1 MNRSN
6 IWIHIGLAVV
16 LVSFAAVLG
25 RIDRMASSLKA
36 ERKQD
41 IERFAQSPVANRPL
55 VSAVPPE
62 ILVRFK
68 RGTTLDR
75 IREIALQ
82 HNDRVEDEIEA
93 VSGLVVIDDLDDA
106 DAETVARQY
115 SALANVEYAEPNIT
129 IKLDEPIQKEIP
141 RDLVYRDDQPNQ
153 PNDPNFAEQWAL
165 NNLGQNGGTKRADI
179 DALKAWQV
187 SKGSEDVVVAVLD
200 SGVDLR
206 HEDLWENIW
215 TRPDNVPRY
224 SDDELGQ
231 IDDLHGFDA
240 TFLDTSSSDAY
251 GRRSQIDDPMD
262 DNGHGTHCAGIIGAM
277 GDNGVGI
284 TGVNWHV
291 KIMPLKFLGRGGTGS
306 TEKAI
311 AAINYAIDRKK
322 AGVNVRIISASW
334 GSTTNS
340 RALKDTIKAAGDAG
354 ILFVAAAGNDGSN
367 TDSWPHYPSS
377 YKLPNLVSVAAV
389 DRNDALAS
397 FSNFGIKTVD
407 LAAPGKDILSTW
419 LGNEYREVSGTSMA
433 TPFVSGVAALI
444 IAQSPNI
451 TVTEL
456 RKKLL
461 DSVDKHDDLKG
472 KVATGGT
479 LCAAN
484 ALGVED

>member
-41 IERFAQSPVANRPL
+41 IERVARTSDVIRPR
-55 VSAVPPE
+55 VASAPPE
-62 ILVRFK
+62 VLVRFK
-68 RGTTLDR
+68 EGTTLDR
-75 IREIALQ
+75 IREIAFKN
-82 HNDRVEDEIEA
+82 NDRVEDEIEA
-93 VSGLVVIDDLDDA
+93 VNGLVIIDDLDDA
-106 DAETVARQY
+106 DAEAVAKQY
-115 SALANVEYAEPNIT
+115 SSLPNVEYAEPNIT
-129 IKLDEPIQKEIP
+129 IELDEPIQKEVP
-141 RDLVYRDDQPNQ
+141 RDLVYRDNLSNQ
-153 PNDPNFAEQWAL
+153 PNDPNFPEQWAL
-165 NNLGQNGGTKRADI
+165 NNLGQSGGTERADI

-206 HEDLWENIW
+206 HEDLAENIW
-215 TRPDNVPRY
+215 TRPDNIPQY
-224 SDDELGQ
+224 KDDELGQ

-240 TFLDTSSSDAY
+240 TVIDAIGSS
-251 GRRSQIDDPMD
+251 GRQPLIDDPMD
-262 DNGHGTHCAGIIGAM
+262 DNGHGTHCAGIIGAV
-277 GDNGVGI
+277 GNNGIGV
-284 TGVNWHV
+284 TGVNWNV

-311 AAINYAIDRKK
+311 EAINYAIDRKK
-322 AGVNVRIISASW
+322 AGVNIRVISASW
-334 GSTTNS
+334 GSTSNS

-354 ILFVAAAGNDGSN
+354 ILFVAAAGNDGSD

-377 YKLPNLVSVAAV
+377 YKLPNLISVAAV
-389 DRNDALAS
+389 DRNDALTS
-397 FSNFGIKTVD
+397 FSNFGVKTVD

-433 TPFVSGVAALI
+433 TPYVSGVAALI

-451 TVTEL
+451 TVKDL

-461 DSVDKHDDLKG
+461 DSVDKHDALKG

>member
-41 IERFAQSPVANRPL
+41 IERVAQPPVANRPL

-62 ILVRFK
+62 VLVRFK
-68 RGTTLDR
+68 KGTTFDR
-75 IREIALQ
+75 IREIAFQ

-106 DAETVARQY
+106 DAEAVARQY

-129 IKLDEPIQKEIP
+129 IKLDEPIQKEAA
-141 RDLVYRDDQPNQ
+141 RDLVYRDGQPNQ

-165 NNLGQNGGTKRADI
+165 NNLGQNGGTQRADI

-206 HEDLWENIW
+206 HEDLKDNIW

-224 SDDELGQ
+224 NDDELGS

-240 TFLDTSSSDAY
+240 TVLDTSSSDAD

-277 GDNGVGI
+277 GNNGVGV
-284 TGVNWHV
+284 TGVNWNV

-389 DRNDALAS
+389 DRNDVLAS
-397 FSNFGIKTVD
+397 FSNFGVKTVD

-419 LGNEYREVSGTSMA
+419 LGDEYREVSGTSMA

-444 IAQSPNI
+444 IAHSPNI
-451 TVTEL
+451 SVKDL